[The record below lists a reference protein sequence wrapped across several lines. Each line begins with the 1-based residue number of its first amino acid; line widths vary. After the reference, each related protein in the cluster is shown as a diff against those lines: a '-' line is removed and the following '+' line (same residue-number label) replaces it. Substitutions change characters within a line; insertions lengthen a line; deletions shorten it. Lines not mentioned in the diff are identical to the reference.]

1 VRGSG
6 FLTEMW
12 LMMSRYH
19 GDSDR
24 QEGGHWPF
32 WNLDDSEF
40 YDCLCKEEVIYGE
53 DGGVA

>member
-1 VRGSG
+1 
-6 FLTEMW
+6 
-12 LMMSRYH
+12 MSRYY

-32 WNLDDSEF
+32 WNLDNSEF
-40 YDCLCKEEVIYGE
+40 HDCLYKEDVIYGE